1 MFEEQIGSYDG
12 ILLKMEQLSRLNTSI
27 HMLFMNFEI
36 AVIWLDENLVV
47 VDTTLAKR
55 WRLYYAP
62 SKPALSVVEIH
73 PARLDD
79 FKIGEQLE
87 LFYE

>member
-1 MFEEQIGSYDG
+1 MFEEHIGSHNG
-12 ILLKMEQLSRLNTSI
+12 ILLKMEQLSRLNSSI
-27 HMLFMNFEI
+27 HMLFMNFDI

-55 WRLYYAP
+55 WHLYYAP
-62 SKPALSVVEIH
+62 SKPAVSVVETH

-79 FKIGEQLE
+79 FRMGDQLE